1 MTENEAIREFQN
13 IRPHSGMIP
22 VRMAEAVDTAIK
34 ALEEVQQYR
43 QIGKISTCKNAVEIC
58 KAMIERGIDPDNI
71 ADYIKFEDNL
81 MQRGYDLK
89 RLLEMMEKYK
99 QYCQIGTVEEC
110 RKSVDICKSMI
121 ERNITPE
128 NMEEYMKFE
137 DECISKGFT
146 FNSLLEAREKQTAKK
161 PDYEGDG
168 YSDWTGMCKR
178 SGEKTSDRLRPGQ
191 GCETV
196 GRLWK

>member
-71 ADYIKFEDNL
+71 VEYIKFEDNL

-89 RLLEMMEKYK
+89 RLLEMMEKHK

-110 RKSVDICKSMI
+110 R
-121 ERNITPE
+121 
-128 NMEEYMKFE
+128 
-137 DECISKGFT
+137 
-146 FNSLLEAREKQTAKK
+146 EAVEKQTAISREII
-161 PDYEGDG
+161 EGKYFCPKCHNLMPYPG
-168 YSDWTGMCKR
+168 YCGC
-178 SGEKTSDRLRPGQ
+178 GQ
-191 GCETV
+191 KV
-196 GRLWK
+196 Y